1 MLVKIGKGMENMVSI
16 EEINAYSF
24 LIPSEEEQDKIG
36 SYLLQLDDLITLHQR
51 KLKKLKNI
59 KKAYLEEMF
68 V

>member
-1 MLVKIGKGMENMVSI
+1 MPKINRDEL
-16 EEINAYSF
+16 NAYSF

-51 KLKKLKNI
+51 KLEKLEALKQ
-59 KKAYLEEMF
+59 AYLTEMF